1 MSEFI
6 KIGDVGNLF
15 NNLKP
20 LEGIQS
26 IPSIENP
33 ATVKKGNNGSIFFA
47 TLLIVGVTAYL
58 IHKNTQKKKKEVQL
72 NSY

>member
-15 NNLKP
+15 NTLKP

>member
-15 NNLKP
+15 NTIKP

-33 ATVKKGNNGSIFFA
+33 TTVKKGNNGSIFFA
-47 TLLIVGVTAYL
+47 TLVIVGVTAYL
-58 IHKNTQKKKKEVQL
+58 IYKNTQKKKKEVQL

>member
-15 NNLKP
+15 NTIKP

-47 TLLIVGVTAYL
+47 TLVIVGVTAYL

>member
-15 NNLKP
+15 NTLKP

-47 TLLIVGVTAYL
+47 TLVIVGVTAYL
-58 IHKNTQKKKKEVQL
+58 IYKNTQKKKKEVQL